1 MNPLGSAIV
10 QQNPMLQNLAETIRF
25 ARSFQSPQ
33 AFMQELQR
41 QNPQMYQYMVQLSQT
56 MQNPSAVAQQMMT
69 QQGISPEQ
77 LNSLLG

>member
-1 MNPLGSAIV
+1 MNPLGSTIV

>member
-1 MNPLGSAIV
+1 MNPLGNAIV

-33 AFMQELQR
+33 AFMQEMQR

-77 LNSLLG
+77 LNAMLR

>member
-1 MNPLGSAIV
+1 MNPLGNAIV

-33 AFMQELQR
+33 AFMQEMQR
-41 QNPQMYQYMVQLSQT
+41 QNPQMYQYMAQLSQT
-56 MQNPSAVAQQMMT
+56 MQNPSAVAQQMMA

>member
-1 MNPLGSAIV
+1 MNPLGNAIV
-10 QQNPMLQNLAETIRF
+10 QQNPMIQNLAETIRF

-33 AFMQELQR
+33 AFMQEMQR

-77 LNSLLG
+77 LNAMLR

>member
-1 MNPLGSAIV
+1 MNPLGNATA
-10 QQNPMLQNLAETIRF
+10 QQNPLLQNLAETIRF

-41 QNPQMYQYMVQLSQT
+41 QNPQMYQNMIHLSQT
-56 MQNPSAVAQQMMT
+56 LQNPSSVAQQMLF
-69 QQGISPEQ
+69 QQGISPQQ

>member
-41 QNPQMYQYMVQLSQT
+41 QNPQMYQYMIQLSQT

-77 LNSLLG
+77 LNFLLG

>member
-10 QQNPMLQNLAETIRF
+10 QQNPMIQNLAETIRF

-33 AFMQELQR
+33 AFMQEMQR